1 MMHVQRFSRYAN
13 AYLIDETILIDAG
26 IDPADITGYDPELI
40 ILTHCHFDHTCA
52 ASAIADRTGALIAI
66 HEQDAGLL
74 GDDYATASVLFN
86 EDAPQI
92 TPDIL
97 LHGGETFKSSDYLL
111 EAIHTPGHTPG
122 SICIYESGTRSL
134 FSGDTIFPGGGIG
147 RCDLGGDISD
157 LVHSIELLTTLDVAV
172 LYPGHLNI
180 TDTDVSLQIRSSL
193 IHARELTV

>member
-134 FSGDTIFPGGGIG
+134 FSGDTIFPGGGTYSRAAESGDVISEAISLILCI
-147 RCDLGGDISD
+147 RSNCSHPLMWQYCIQDISI
-157 LVHSIELLTTLDVAV
+157 SPIRT
-172 LYPGHLNI
+172 YPCRFDH
-180 TDTDVSLQIRSSL
+180 
-193 IHARELTV
+193 H

>member
-1 MMHVQRFSRYAN
+1 MMHVQKFSQYAN

-26 IDPADITGYDPELI
+26 IDPKSVTGYDLELI

-52 ASAIADRTGALIAI
+52 ALAIADRTGALIAI
-66 HEQDAGLL
+66 HEQDARLL
-74 GDDYATASVLFN
+74 DDDRATASVLFG
-86 EDAPQI
+86 ERAPQI

-97 LHGGETFKSSDYLL
+97 LHGGETFKSNDSLL
-111 EAIHTPGHTPG
+111 EVIHTPGHTPG

-157 LVHSIELLTTLDVAV
+157 LVHSIELLTRLDVAV
-172 LYPGHLNI
+172 LYPGHLEV
-180 TDTDVSLQIRSSL
+180 TGADVSSQIQASWVC
-193 IHARELTV
+193 ARELAL